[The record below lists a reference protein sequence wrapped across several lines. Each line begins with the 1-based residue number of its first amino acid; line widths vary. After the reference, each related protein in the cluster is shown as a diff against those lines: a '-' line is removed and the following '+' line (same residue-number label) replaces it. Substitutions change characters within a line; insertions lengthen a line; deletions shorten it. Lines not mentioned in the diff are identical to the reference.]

1 MITLQGPISDDL
13 IVSVNLLADGTPI
26 MISGLRRTGCACVE
40 NVFKLGNSPLVPAF
54 RDSLCTLPVQV

>member
-26 MISGLRRTGCACVE
+26 MISGLRRKSVHWMCMCGECI
-40 NVFKLGNSPLVPAF
+40 
-54 RDSLCTLPVQV
+54 